1 VAGAEAVMA
10 DLRSLDAA
18 NAVTSRLAASVVR
31 PLRAPTERGLAG
43 ATPPKRRARSV
54 AARAGID
61 PAQESS
67 NDPEFRSAFSSYIE
81 WGSRLAVENSRTDAH
96 PPQHMPMPSWG
107 WNTAAGPP
115 GSRVS
120 ALAPASEPAGS
131 VALQVAGE
139 PISFE
144 KHIRPRFRLQDRASM
159 QFAFDLWS
167 RDDLSV
173 HADAILARLRSG
185 RCRVTA
191 VGRPIG

>member
-1 VAGAEAVMA
+1 MRRRLSPIALPTRNLEDVVAGAEAVMA

-81 WGSRLAVENSRTDAH
+81 LGFPT
-96 PPQHMPMPSWG
+96 
-107 WNTAAGPP
+107 
-115 GSRVS
+115 
-120 ALAPASEPAGS
+120 
-131 VALQVAGE
+131 
-139 PISFE
+139 
-144 KHIRPRFRLQDRASM
+144 
-159 QFAFDLWS
+159 
-167 RDDLSV
+167 
-173 HADAILARLRSG
+173 
-185 RCRVTA
+185 
-191 VGRPIG
+191 